1 MALEILRI
9 ILGIL
14 LIFVLPGTMLIK
26 AMFPRPGELDEEYN
40 GIYVLALGMA
50 TSICLTILVGF
61 VLGSLPVKDDGTG
74 WFDAP
79 LITGSLV
86 ALTIIFFAIG
96 WWRGA
101 YPWLGLAHPKLARF
115 PLPAEAPRGTKRDDE
130 LAARVEELTKKH
142 DRLKREVKDLL
153 RRERTHGRKMAKHYK
168 ERREEAEG
176 ELAEVRDELDDAKE
190 RQSKLIYEAK
200 QREEAKRRRR
210 QRRKEEREKDKDK
223 ASEKT
228 PEKPP
233 AKTPGPEEEEG
244 DEGSEGEEG
253 EEQVDE
259 KEG

>member
-101 YPWLGLAHPKLARF
+101 YPWMGLVHPKMARF

-130 LAARVEELTKKH
+130 LAARVEELTKEH

-168 ERREEAEG
+168 ERREEAEE
-176 ELAEVRDELDDAKE
+176 ELAEVREELDAAKE

-223 ASEKT
+223 ASDKIPDKT
-228 PEKPP
+228 PE
-233 AKTPGPEEEEG
+233 PEKEESDQG
-244 DEGSEGEEG
+244 DEE
-253 EEQVDE
+253 VDE
-259 KEG
+259 KEE